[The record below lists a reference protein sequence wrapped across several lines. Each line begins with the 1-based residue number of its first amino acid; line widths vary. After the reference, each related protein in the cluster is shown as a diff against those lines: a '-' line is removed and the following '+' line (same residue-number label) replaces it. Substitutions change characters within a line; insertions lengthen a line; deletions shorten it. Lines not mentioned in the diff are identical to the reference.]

1 MLPNEIW
8 IPIAI
13 AMIVFTT
20 ILLIRSLYKK
30 EESLWSSLKK
40 WIVNVI
46 DILSGGGV

>member
-8 IPIAI
+8 IPVAI
-13 AMIVFTT
+13 AMVVFAT
-20 ILLIRSLYKK
+20 ILLIRSLHKK
-30 EESLWSSLKK
+30 EESFWSGLKK